1 MNVLWIKLEQDKKS
15 FRIPE
20 NLGFEVLKIRDT
32 ENIDKKI
39 DELIRKNYNTIILS
53 NEIAG
58 FSQKINKE
66 YLRNKNINIII
77 DKDHDNSIGGNLE

>member
-77 DKDHDNSIGGNLE
+77 DKDHDNSIGGNFE